1 VQEVKLPNKPEDYK
15 KFFDNNFIVE
25 KRKNPTPWFIGPND
39 ITAEDGWRT
48 TQTILDSLDWKKI
61 SEIFAARSDDPDRQ
75 VDFRTLKQM
84 LIEMWRQ
91 DASYRI
97 SLESIGLGDKKQ
109 RITGVPMTTENVI
122 EASEFVHT
130 TAGGN
135 NNIDRGFLSLA
146 AKKSTEVNKILEPY
160 FSGQKSWEI
169 EKYTDPLSGKEKT
182 RIKLPDDV
190 SRIMKG
196 ESKVEEEGGEKPEGE
211 FVQEKDPETGRMKT
225 VWKPKKTPTQ
235 KMKEL
240 EEKGFEKKP
249 IIPEEEEEE
258 EKPMAEA
265 PITKIPPEKEKE
277 KGKDSKKKD
286 MGLSTLVKEED
297 MSIQSSTDYFC
308 NYLNKKGLI
317 NDKGELFI
325 PPKVSKKINKIDSGV
340 PEISNDTQAPRSSW
354 ANVIW
359 DDNGIATFHNGFT
372 MVAPRW

>member
-1 VQEVKLPNKPEDYK
+1 
-15 KFFDNNFIVE
+15 
-25 KRKNPTPWFIGPND
+25 
-39 ITAEDGWRT
+39 
-48 TQTILDSLDWKKI
+48 
-61 SEIFAARSDDPDRQ
+61 
-75 VDFRTLKQM
+75 M

-109 RITGVPMTTENVI
+109 RITGVPLTTENII

-160 FSGQKSWEI
+160 FSGQKSWET
-169 EKYTDPLSGKEKT
+169 EKYMDPLSGKEKI

-190 SRIMKG
+190 NRIMKG
-196 ESKVEEEGGEKPEGE
+196 ESKVEEEGKEPEGE

-235 KMKEL
+235 KMKDL
-240 EEKGFEKKP
+240 EEKGFERKP
-249 IIPEEEEEE
+249 IVPEEEEEE
-258 EKPMAEA
+258 ELTVET
-265 PITKIPPEKEKE
+265 PITRISPEKEKE
-277 KGKDSKKKD
+277 NSKDLKKKD
-286 MGLSTLVKEED
+286 RGESTLVKEEN
-297 MSIQSSTDYFC
+297 MGVQSSTDYVYD
-308 NYLNKKGLI
+308 YLNKQGFI
-317 NDKGELFI
+317 SDKGKLFI
-325 PPKVSKKINKIDSGV
+325 PHKTSKKINKIDSGI
-340 PEISNDTQAPRSSW
+340 PEISNDLQAPRLSW